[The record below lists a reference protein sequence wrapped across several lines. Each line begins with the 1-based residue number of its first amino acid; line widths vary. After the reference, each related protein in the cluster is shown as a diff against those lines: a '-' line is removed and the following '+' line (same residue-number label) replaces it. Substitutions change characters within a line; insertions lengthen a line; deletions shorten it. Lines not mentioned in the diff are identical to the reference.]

1 MTLYP
6 TVTGGSV
13 VAFKFQNGVIIACD
27 TQGSYG
33 TLAKF
38 KQICR
43 VYQPPKATTLVA
55 FDGELSDFQF
65 IASHL
70 ENASDEDLFHSDSI
84 ISGPKDTLTSM
95 SRLMYQ
101 RRSKM
106 QPLWNSLIVGGLDE
120 NQQPFLGTTDMIGTM
135 YTEDIIA
142 TGMGAHMAL
151 PLLREQWRADLTEED
166 ARALMAKVMEVLLYR
181 DCLALNS
188 ITFAVCKSEGG
199 GAPASVRIEDPIVLN
214 TSWSYK
220 AFVKPPQ

>member
-13 VAFKFQNGVIIACD
+13 VAFKFKDGVIIACD

-43 VYQPPKATTLVA
+43 VYQPPNTTTLVA

-70 ENASDEDLFHSDSI
+70 QNSTDQDLFHSDSI
-84 ISGPKDTLTSM
+84 VNGPQDTLMAM
-95 SRLMYQ
+95 SRLLYQ
-101 RRSKM
+101 RRTKM

-120 NQQPFLGTTDMIGTM
+120 NQKPFLGTSDMIGTM
-135 YTEDIIA
+135 YCEDIIA

-151 PLLREQWRADLTEED
+151 PLLREEWRADLDEAE
-166 ARALMAKVMEVLLYR
+166 ARTLMKKVMTVLLYR

-188 ITFAVCKSEGG
+188 VTLAVCAVGSGLKIDE
-199 GAPASVRIEDPIVLN
+199 PIVLP